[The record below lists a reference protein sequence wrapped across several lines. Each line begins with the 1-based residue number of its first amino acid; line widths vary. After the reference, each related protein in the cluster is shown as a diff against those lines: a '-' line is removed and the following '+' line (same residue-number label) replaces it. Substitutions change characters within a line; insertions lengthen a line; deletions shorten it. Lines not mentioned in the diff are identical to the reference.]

1 MNCKLL
7 YKLLPFVFILFIVF
21 ISCSAPDKPADRDNT
36 SDSTAIS
43 EPEVVMEQPDTV
55 LFWTVD
61 IEQKAKTRVYKDT
74 VTITEPQSIINGI
87 NSIYPSVRLEFVKLS
102 GDTVY
107 AHIDSSSTFA
117 NVMGSFGT
125 SEYISTVVLNLTM
138 LPGINYVNLDFPE
151 GSHAAPGVFAKTS
164 YAGYKEKEE

>member
-7 YKLLPFVFILFIVF
+7 YKLLPFVFIVF
-21 ISCSAPDKPADRDNT
+21 ISCSGPDKPADTDNT
-36 SDSTAIS
+36 ADSTDIS
-43 EPEVVMEQPDTV
+43 EPEIVIEQPDTV

-74 VTITEPQSIINGI
+74 VTITEPQSIVNGI
-87 NSIYPSVRLEFVKLS
+87 NSIYPSIRLEFLKLS

-107 AHIDSSSTFA
+107 AHIDSSFTFA
-117 NVMGSFGT
+117 NDMGSFGA

-138 LPGINYVNLDFPE
+138 LPGVNYVNLDFPE
-151 GSHAAPGVFAKTS
+151 GSHATPGVFAKTS
-164 YAGYKEKEE
+164 YAGYKEKED